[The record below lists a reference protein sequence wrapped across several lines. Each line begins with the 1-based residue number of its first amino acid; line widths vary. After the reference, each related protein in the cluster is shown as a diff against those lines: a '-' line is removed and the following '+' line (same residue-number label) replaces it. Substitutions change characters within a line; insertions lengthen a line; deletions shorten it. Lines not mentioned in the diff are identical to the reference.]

1 MFANPRAL
9 LQFANDVNEDG
20 DQAPEDEADYEQ
32 GGYFPINIFDVF
44 QGRYSVIV
52 KLGWGHFSTV
62 WLCWDLKSSQFVAI
76 KVMKASSH
84 YKEVA
89 EDEIDILRHIR
100 QKDPPN
106 VGRQHVITLLDDFTI
121 HSINGVHDCMVF
133 EVLGDNLLKL
143 IIKSDYVGIPLENV
157 RTIIRQTL
165 LGVEYLHQQCGIIH
179 TDFKPEN
186 ILLEVDNISLQ
197 KLAFK
202 AFYRIHNQVPLPT
215 LFKSNA
221 PKEQLEAQR
230 TRNNRRIKKKVKKK
244 QKAKRLNGNIS
255 EQSINS
261 QSMRGER
268 ESPEEKMAKM
278 PDDCKIFEGEIY
290 PSYAV
295 DILSKGE
302 QLLEDEAVKRPDPA
316 FDVCDIKV
324 KIGDL
329 GNACWVDKH
338 FAEDIQTRQYRSPE
352 VIVGY
357 NYNTSADIWS
367 VACLAY
373 ELATG
378 DYLLNPKNSGGGI
391 ERDMKHL
398 SLVHKY
404 FGPLPLRLITE
415 GKYSLDYYR
424 GTKLRRGH
432 VNKESSVYERLVK
445 EEKWPDYIANVFAD
459 FLDMMLNPDPDLR
472 PSAARCLE
480 HPFLSQNYDFSELAS
495 LRKMKQS
502 QSKSSASD
510 ASTSTSRSS
519 S

>member
-1 MFANPRAL
+1 MFANPGAL
-9 LQFANDVNEDG
+9 LQFAKDVNEDD
-20 DQAPEDEADYEQ
+20 DQAPEDEGDYDE
-32 GGYFPINIFDVF
+32 GGYFPIIIFDVF

-62 WLCWDLKSSQFVAI
+62 WLCWDLKCSQFVAI

-100 QKDPPN
+100 QKDPSN
-106 VGRQHVITLLDDFTI
+106 SGRQHVITLLDDFTI
-121 HSINGVHDCMVF
+121 NSINGAHDCMVF

-143 IIKSDYVGIPLENV
+143 IIKTDYVGIPLENV
-157 RTIIRQTL
+157 RTIMKQIL
-165 LGVEYLHQQCGIIH
+165 LGIDYLHRVCGIIH

-186 ILLEVDNISLQ
+186 ILLEIDNISLQ

-202 AFYRIHNQVPLPT
+202 AFYRLHNRIPLPI

-221 PKEQLEAQR
+221 PKEQLDAQR
-230 TRNNRRIKKKVKKK
+230 TQNVRRNKKKMKKK
-244 QKAKRLNGNIS
+244 QKKQAKRQNCNSGEMIDLPATNG
-255 EQSINS
+255 ETQESIADS
-261 QSMRGER
+261 SFRV
-268 ESPEEKMAKM
+268 
-278 PDDCKIFEGEIY
+278 PDGSKVFEGKTY
-290 PSYAV
+290 PGYAV
-295 DILSKGE
+295 DIICMGE
-302 QLLEDEAVKRPDPA
+302 RLLEDEAVKRPDPA

-329 GNACWVDKH
+329 GNACWIDKH

-357 NYNTSADIWS
+357 DYDPSADIWS

-378 DYLLNPKNSGGGI
+378 DYLLNPRNCGGD

-398 SLVHKY
+398 ALVHEY
-404 FGPLPLRLITE
+404 FGPLPSYLIAE
-415 GKYSLDYYR
+415 GKYSKNYYR
-424 GTKLRRGH
+424 GSRLRSGH
-432 VNKESSVYERLVK
+432 VTKKSSVYERLTK

-459 FLDMMLNPDPDLR
+459 FLDMMLKPDPKLR
-472 PSAARCLE
+472 PTAAECLG
-480 HPFLSQNYDFSELAS
+480 HPFLSQNYDFSELIHC
-495 LRKMKQS
+495 RKLKR
-502 QSKSSASD
+502 SKSCSSND
-510 ASTSTSRSS
+510 QYSSSSTS
-519 S
+519 